1 MFTRKSRNIYK
12 AGSLCEFAKAF
23 FNGGIDVENG
33 MKQALPAEVKQLME
47 QYIVGLKEIFL
58 DGKIVGVYVYGSIAL
73 GAFHI
78 ETSDVDFVAVLNDS
92 VNEAEKQQIVELH
105 KKMSESTLGKRMDGM
120 YIPLADLGKYNHEI
134 NEYVYC
140 ADGKANIG
148 HWDINAVTWWTLK
161 NQGITVIG
169 KEVED
174 LPLQIKWD
182 DVVNTMQYNVEQ
194 YWSEK
199 AKQPYL
205 FFIEEWVESA
215 VVTMGR
221 ILYTLDHKTIVSK
234 DRGLQYLLERSA
246 KEWEPLLKE
255 VERMRYDPKEKKKL
269 SIWRRADMTKRYL
282 LSLIEECRGKW

>member
-1 MFTRKSRNIYK
+1 MRKSRNIYK

-33 MKQALPAEVKQLME
+33 IKQALPAEVKQLME

-92 VNEAEKQQIVELH
+92 VNEAEKQLIVELH

-120 YIPLADLGKYNHEI
+120 YIPLADLGKYNHDI

-174 LPLQIKWD
+174 LPFQIKWD
-182 DVVNTMQYNVEQ
+182 DVVNTMKYNVEQ

-199 AKQPYL
+199 AKRPYL

>member
-1 MFTRKSRNIYK
+1 M
-12 AGSLCEFAKAF
+12 
-23 FNGGIDVENG
+23 ENG
-33 MKQALPAEVKQLME
+33 IKQALPAEVKQLME

-140 ADGKANIG
+140 ADGKADIG

-174 LPLQIKWD
+174 LPFQIKWD
-182 DVVNTMQYNVEQ
+182 DVVNTMKYNVEQ

-282 LSLIEECRGKW
+282 LSMIEECRGKW

>member
-1 MFTRKSRNIYK
+1 MFTKKSRNIYK

-23 FNGGIDVENG
+23 LNGGIDVENG
-33 MKQALPAEVKQLME
+33 IKQALPAEVKQLME

-92 VNEAEKQQIVELH
+92 VNEAEKQQLVELH

-140 ADGKANIG
+140 ADGKADIG

-174 LPLQIKWD
+174 LPFQIKWD
-182 DVVNTMQYNVEQ
+182 DVVNTMKYNVEQ

-234 DRGLQYLLERSA
+234 DSGLQYLLERSA

>member
-33 MKQALPAEVKQLME
+33 IKQALPAEVKQLME

-174 LPLQIKWD
+174 LPVQIKWD

-269 SIWRRADMTKRYL
+269 SIWRRADMMKRYL
-282 LSLIEECRGKW
+282 LSLIEECRGEW

>member
-1 MFTRKSRNIYK
+1 MRI
-12 AGSLCEFAKAF
+12 CEGF

-33 MKQALPAEVKQLME
+33 IKQALPAEVKQLME

-282 LSLIEECRGKW
+282 LSLIEECMGKW

>member
-1 MFTRKSRNIYK
+1 MRICKGFFKWRDRCGEWNKTSFTSRSK
-12 AGSLCEFAKAF
+12 AVNGAVHSRAKR
-23 FNGGIDVENG
+23 N
-33 MKQALPAEVKQLME
+33 
-47 QYIVGLKEIFL
+47 FL

-92 VNEAEKQQIVELH
+92 VNEAEKQQLVELH

-140 ADGKANIG
+140 ADGKADIG

-174 LPLQIKWD
+174 LPFQIKWD
-182 DVVNTMQYNVEQ
+182 DVVNTMKYNVEQ

-282 LSLIEECRGKW
+282 LSMIEECRRKW

>member
-1 MFTRKSRNIYK
+1 M
-12 AGSLCEFAKAF
+12 
-23 FNGGIDVENG
+23 DVENG
-33 MKQALPAEVKQLME
+33 IKHALPEEVKQLME
-47 QYIVGLKEIFL
+47 QYTVELKEIFL
-58 DGKIVGVYVYGSIAL
+58 DEKIVGVYIYGSIAL

-78 ETSDVDFVAVLNDS
+78 ETSDVDFVTVISDF
-92 VNEAEKQQIVELH
+92 VNEAEKKQIIELH
-105 KKMSESTLGKRMDGM
+105 KKISKSTLGKRMDGM
-120 YIPLADLGKYNHEI
+120 YIRLADLGKYNHEM

-140 ADGKANIG
+140 AEGKAESG
-148 HWDINAVTWWTLK
+148 YWDINAVTWWTLK
-161 NQGITVIG
+161 NQGITIIG
-169 KEVED
+169 KEAED
-174 LPLQIKWD
+174 LPFQIKWD
-182 DVVNTMQYNVEQ
+182 DVVNTMKYNVEH

-199 AKQPYL
+199 AKRPYL

-255 VERMRYDPKEKKKL
+255 VERMRNNPKGKRKL

-282 LSLIEECRGKW
+282 LHLIETCREKW

>member
-1 MFTRKSRNIYK
+1 MFTKKSRNIYK

-33 MKQALPAEVKQLME
+33 IKQALPAEVKQLME

>member
-23 FNGGIDVENG
+23 FYGGIDVENG
-33 MKQALPAEVKQLME
+33 IKQALPAEVKQLME

-92 VNEAEKQQIVELH
+92 VNEAEKQQIVEMH

>member
-1 MFTRKSRNIYK
+1 MFTKKSRNIYK

-23 FNGGIDVENG
+23 LNGGIDVENG
-33 MKQALPAEVKQLME
+33 IKQALPAEVKQLME

-92 VNEAEKQQIVELH
+92 VNEAEKQQLVELH
-105 KKMSESTLGKRMDGM
+105 KKMSESALGKRMDGM

-140 ADGKANIG
+140 ADGKADIG

-161 NQGITVIG
+161 NQGITVTG
-169 KEVED
+169 KEAED
-174 LPLQIKWD
+174 LPFQIRWD
-182 DVVNTMQYNVEQ
+182 DVVNTMKYNVEH

-199 AKQPYL
+199 AKQLYL

-255 VERMRYDPKEKKKL
+255 LERMRHDPKEKKKL

-282 LSLIEECRGKW
+282 LSMIEECREKW

>member
-1 MFTRKSRNIYK
+1 MFTKKSRNIYK

-23 FNGGIDVENG
+23 LNGGIDVENG
-33 MKQALPAEVKQLME
+33 IKQALPAEVKQLME

-92 VNEAEKQQIVELH
+92 VNEAEKQQLVELH

-140 ADGKANIG
+140 ADGKADIG

-174 LPLQIKWD
+174 LPFQTKWD
-182 DVVNTMQYNVEQ
+182 DVVNTMKYNVEQ

-234 DRGLQYLLERSA
+234 DSGLQYLLERSA

>member
-1 MFTRKSRNIYK
+1 M
-12 AGSLCEFAKAF
+12 
-23 FNGGIDVENG
+23 ENG
-33 MKQALPAEVKQLME
+33 IKQALPAEVKQLME

-92 VNEAEKQQIVELH
+92 VNEAEKQQLVELH

-140 ADGKANIG
+140 ADGKADIG

-174 LPLQIKWD
+174 LPFQIKWD
-182 DVVNTMQYNVEQ
+182 DVVNTMKYNVEH

-199 AKQPYL
+199 AKRPYL

-269 SIWRRADMTKRYL
+269 SIWRRADMMKRYL